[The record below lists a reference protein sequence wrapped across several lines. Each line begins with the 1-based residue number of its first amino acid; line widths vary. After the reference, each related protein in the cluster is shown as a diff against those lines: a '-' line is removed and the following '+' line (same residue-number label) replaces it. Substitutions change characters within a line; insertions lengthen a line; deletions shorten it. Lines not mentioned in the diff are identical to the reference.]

1 MRLEPSCAPGLYP
14 RSKKMPRS
22 KHKYALHEHFSLI
35 LGAPIGDGRTGI
47 IHPAQLELS
56 LRSGETLKKNM
67 VLKMAFSE
75 EQKERLRNEY
85 TIYEH
90 LAQKDVVEGIVAV
103 HGLFVDPTSGAL
115 ALLMD
120 HGGKSLRQ
128 REKEQ
133 SGGDQDSD
141 IKTSPTER

>member
-1 MRLEPSCAPGLYP
+1 MRLEPSCAPGLYSRP
-14 RSKKMPRS
+14 KKKSRS
-22 KHKYALHEHFSLI
+22 KHVYSRHEHFSLI

-56 LRSGETLKKNM
+56 LRSGEILKKNM